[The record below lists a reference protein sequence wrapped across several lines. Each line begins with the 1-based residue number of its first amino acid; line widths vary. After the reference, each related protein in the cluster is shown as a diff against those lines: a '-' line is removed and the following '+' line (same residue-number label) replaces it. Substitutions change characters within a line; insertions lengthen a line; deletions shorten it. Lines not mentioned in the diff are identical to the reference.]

1 MPATTARNCG
11 RVRGKLEG
19 SKITVDNDFLITRLV
34 GGGESS
40 LKHDG
45 RGRKGR
51 GNVGGIGYGASTA
64 RSFPFPTI

>member
-1 MPATTARNCG
+1 M
-11 RVRGKLEG
+11 EG